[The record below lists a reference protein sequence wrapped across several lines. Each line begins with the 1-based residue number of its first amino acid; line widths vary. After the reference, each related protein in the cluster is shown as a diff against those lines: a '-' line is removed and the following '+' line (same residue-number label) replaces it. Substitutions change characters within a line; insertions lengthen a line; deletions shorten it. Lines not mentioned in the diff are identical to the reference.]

1 MKEAGLCYLMLP
13 AWMKNIQSLKTAARQ
28 VFANV
33 VILKGKFKNLH
44 YSSMRV
50 KFWKSPD
57 VAIMVSLEK
66 DLHRY
71 LYFLQRLFHSLATE
85 AAAFE
90 GIRCKWG
97 RNTCPGFTCR
107 KQMALNPGSISWW
120 SSGFYWQPIQ
130 KHKILPHHKLL
141 GVVASAVNPWERIGL
156 NTAFK
161 C

>member
-1 MKEAGLCYLMLP
+1 
-13 AWMKNIQSLKTAARQ
+13 MKNIQSLKTAARQ

-71 LYFLQRLFHSLATE
+71 LYFYNVFFAKALSL
-85 AAAFE
+85 
-90 GIRCKWG
+90 
-97 RNTCPGFTCR
+97 
-107 KQMALNPGSISWW
+107 
-120 SSGFYWQPIQ
+120 SG
-130 KHKILPHHKLL
+130 H
-141 GVVASAVNPWERIGL
+141 
-156 NTAFK
+156 
-161 C
+161 